1 MAGRLGKWLESSGLW
16 IFGGKMGGN
25 MGGRCAR
32 VLIYFVYL
40 ARLIG
45 TDMAENTDDMM
56 HINNW
61 DVKTFE
67 RVFKALYPGLCAV
80 ADRMLKDEALGKDMA
95 QEAFVRLWERREEV
109 KDIATVKAYLYKTVR
124 NLCLN
129 YLRDGQFREEL
140 LGELPDR
147 SDEEFAETVIE
158 EESVN
163 ALYAAID
170 RLPEQSERVMRLTL
184 KGLGLQEIA
193 EELAVSVNTVKTL
206 KYNAIAALQKEL
218 GALVVMIF
226 MWLEV

>member
-1 MAGRLGKWLESSGLW
+1 
-16 IFGGKMGGN
+16 MGGN

-45 TDMAENTDDMM
+45 KDMAENTDDMM

-109 KDIATVKAYLYKTVR
+109 KDIAAVKAYLYKTVR